1 MRRTFLASI
10 TMSTALV
17 ALPAQAETLVLEP
30 SGQWSLDYAED
41 KCALIRMFGSGETEV
56 ELHIEKSGVGPFYN
70 LALFGKPAR
79 KSGGDVM
86 QIAFGPDEKP
96 SERSYL
102 AGKIKA
108 DDLPFVIM
116 HGIHLAPVDRR
127 ADQGEF
133 EVTEIGSDRERA
145 ITSLTFTKG
154 LARPLQLQIGSLG
167 APLNAMR
174 TCVADLVQSLKLDRD
189 GLSEI
194 VVGPKPINV
203 QELARFIQERYPQ
216 RELQNGQGGTVAVQ
230 LTVNDKGKATACQI
244 AASDRPA
251 VFDDYVC
258 FGLMRMA
265 EFEPAVGPD
274 GKPRFGIW
282 QTRVTYKI
290 N

>member
-1 MRRTFLASI
+1 MHRAILVSATLA
-10 TMSTALV
+10 TAV
-17 ALPAQAETLVLEP
+17 FALPARAEPLVLEP
-30 SGQWSLDYAED
+30 SGQWNLDYAED
-41 KCALIRMFGSGETEV
+41 KCALIRKFGDGETEV

-70 LALFGKPAR
+70 LAVFGKPAR
-79 KSGGDVM
+79 KSAGDVM
-86 QIAFGPDEKP
+86 QIAFGPAEGP

-102 AGKIKA
+102 GGKTKSDGA
-108 DDLPFVIM
+108 PFVIM

-133 EVTEIGSDRERA
+133 EVAEIGPDREKA
-145 ITSLTFTKG
+145 ITSLTLSRG
-154 LARPLQLQIGSLG
+154 LARPLELQIGSMA

-174 TCVADLVQSLKLDRD
+174 TCVANLVQSLKLDTN

-194 VVGPKPINV
+194 VVGPKPVNV
-203 QELARFIQERYPQ
+203 EQLARFIQERYPPRQ
-216 RELQNGQGGTVAVQ
+216 LQNGQGGTVAVQ

-274 GKPRFGIW
+274 GKPRFGFW
-282 QTRVTYKI
+282 QTRVTYKT